1 MLVSMTTAVP
11 PDGYERAVPDIMMAP
26 YSVIVY
32 PSMIKL
38 DEILAVY
45 VDPSNIKIGAVVT
58 PLWPSGYVL
67 CACADYGNIATRC

>member
-1 MLVSMTTAVP
+1 
-11 PDGYERAVPDIMMAP
+11 MMSP
-26 YSVIVY
+26 SSVIVY

-38 DEILAVY
+38 DEALAVY

-58 PLWPSGYVL
+58 PLWLSGYV